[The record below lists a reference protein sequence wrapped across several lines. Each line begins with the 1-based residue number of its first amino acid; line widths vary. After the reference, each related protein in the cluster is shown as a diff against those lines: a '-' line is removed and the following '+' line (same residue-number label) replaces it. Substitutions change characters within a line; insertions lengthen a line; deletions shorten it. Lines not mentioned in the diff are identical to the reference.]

1 MTEFAYL
8 VKPRVVPPL
17 HARFAPAVLANHAY
31 LKAVRD
37 SGAAVPLNIALER
50 HAGFVSV
57 YKTICFDESHESSHF
72 NLRFAE
78 RLVKFL
84 LWKNGGWPGHAGE
97 VFDGSHALQ
106 QFERHFERDE
116 RLLHGVPE
124 DSQKVP
130 DAAGAHL
137 LVIHDMFIYT
147 IVILCIA

>member
-1 MTEFAYL
+1 MVDRRDSPGGKMTEFAYL
-8 VKPRVVPPL
+8 VKPRVMPPL

-31 LKAVRD
+31 LKAVRA

-84 LWKNGGWPGHAGE
+84 LWKHGGWRIVVGGPRSVGE
-97 VFDGSHALQ
+97 HIREAYSPEGLRAFDAEVLWRSVSAPVHRGSDQ
-106 QFERHFERDE
+106 R
-116 RLLHGVPE
+116 
-124 DSQKVP
+124 
-130 DAAGAHL
+130 
-137 LVIHDMFIYT
+137 
-147 IVILCIA
+147 